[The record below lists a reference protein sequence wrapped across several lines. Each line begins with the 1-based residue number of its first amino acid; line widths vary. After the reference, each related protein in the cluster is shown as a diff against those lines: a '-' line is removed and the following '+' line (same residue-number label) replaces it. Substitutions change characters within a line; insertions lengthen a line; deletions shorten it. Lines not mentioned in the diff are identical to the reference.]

1 MEESKNIKNRII
13 DSLGD
18 EKAQRFQKLSKEFAK
33 IMSYYKS
40 AMLEVDTRF
49 HALNEEYLFEH
60 Q

>member
-49 HALNEEYLFEH
+49 LALNE
-60 Q
+60 